1 MEILQGRGTYS
12 DACVAIKGYVRCV
25 NPAKE
30 RYLERLR
37 RGSFIGNAHR
47 AAHPILQMIAAVIV
61 VSKDKSTSKNSSS
74 AIF

>member
-1 MEILQGRGTYS
+1 MILQGRVTYP

-37 RGSFIGNAHR
+37 RGSFIFKQAMSGSFVTFACWRNR
-47 AAHPILQMIAAVIV
+47 G
-61 VSKDKSTSKNSSS
+61 
-74 AIF
+74 F